1 MAENIV
7 VSAVIPA
14 NAQRIYDAW
23 LSADE
28 HGKMT
33 GSAAT
38 AEADG
43 RFTAWD
49 GYISGKT
56 LETVPGQRIVQQWR
70 TTEFP
75 AGAPDSKLA
84 ISLEAAEGGTRV
96 TLDHSNLPDGQGESY
111 EQGWHEHYFNPMKD
125 YFRTPGARLKEVGHA
140 LEEAAEKAGEAVEH
154 AVEDV
159 SQQVEATAKQAL
171 KAVDQARATAK
182 KQATKAVK
190 SVKRAQKKAVARA
203 KVVGKKL
210 RAALTRKKKPAKAAK
225 RKAAPK
231 KKAAKKKKR

>member
-23 LSADE
+23 LSGDE

-33 GSAAT
+33 GSLAT
-38 AEADG
+38 YEAD
-43 RFTAWD
+43 RSFTAWD

-56 LETVPGQRIVQQWR
+56 VETSPGRRIVQSWR
-70 TTEFP
+70 STEFP
-75 AGAPDSKLA
+75 DGAPDSKL
-84 ISLEAAEGGTRV
+84 IITLEDADGGTRV
-96 TLDHSNLPDGQGESY
+96 TLDHSNIPDGQGESY

-125 YFRTPGARLKEVGHA
+125 YFRSPGSRIKEVGHA
-140 LEEAAEKAGEAVEH
+140 IEEAAEKAGEAVEH

-159 SQQVEATAKQAL
+159 SHQVESTAKQAL
-171 KAVDQARATAK
+171 KAVGKARASAK
-182 KQATKAVK
+182 KQALKAVK
-190 SVKRAQKKAVARA
+190 SVKRAQKKATARA
-203 KVVGKKL
+203 KVLGKKV

-225 RKAAPK
+225 RKAG
-231 KKAAKKKKR
+231 KKKKR